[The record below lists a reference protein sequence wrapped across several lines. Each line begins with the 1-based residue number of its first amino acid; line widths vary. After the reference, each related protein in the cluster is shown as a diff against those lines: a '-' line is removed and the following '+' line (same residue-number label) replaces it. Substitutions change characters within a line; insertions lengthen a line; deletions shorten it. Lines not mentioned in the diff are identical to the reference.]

1 MRNKGFS
8 LIEFLVAMGI
18 GSIVLL
24 MVSIILV
31 RGTGLFRT
39 QNDEV
44 NMRNDYQII
53 RNQLDEAI
61 MEAKILIV
69 EEQGEDIIIY
79 TGDINRN
86 TRELVA
92 TNKTTEKVITYDKS
106 ENSIYI
112 SGTYADHLSEGN
124 IISDMVTSF
133 SIKLDDSSKRVEKD
147 STGKDVEYYV
157 NPVRVNIRLKLEQEK
172 SDVDYSYSVNL
183 RNRLKEI
190 VLYKT
195 LDKNAILS
203 SEPNVKSYK
212 VK

>member
-124 IISDMVTSF
+124 IISDMVTGF
-133 SIKLDDSSKRVEKD
+133 SIKLDDCSKRVEKD